1 MNLEFARKNKLK
13 KKKLERLI
21 HVRNINNIFN
31 HKEPIEHTVGV
42 ELFYRKYKERIEID
56 MIKR

>member
-1 MNLEFARKNKLK
+1 M
-13 KKKLERLI
+13 
-21 HVRNINNIFN
+21 RNINNIFN